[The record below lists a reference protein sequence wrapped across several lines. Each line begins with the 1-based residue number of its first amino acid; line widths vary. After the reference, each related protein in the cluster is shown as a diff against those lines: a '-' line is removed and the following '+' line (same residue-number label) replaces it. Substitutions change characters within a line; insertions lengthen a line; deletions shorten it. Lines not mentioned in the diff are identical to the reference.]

1 MIRVLTE
8 QQVAHAAPLTR
19 PALNLRSVSELGEST
34 EPSPDKGPP
43 AGGGGHGMYPS
54 PTPNIIDSLM
64 GEVVFETF
72 TPRCA
77 RAARHAQS

>member
-1 MIRVLTE
+1 M
-8 QQVAHAAPLTR
+8 
-19 PALNLRSVSELGEST
+19 ALNLRPAPVAEGDT
-34 EPSPDKGPP
+34 PDPSPAKGPP
-43 AGGGGHGMYPS
+43 DGSRAAYPS

-77 RAARHAQS
+77 MHSPTPSPTPSPMNG